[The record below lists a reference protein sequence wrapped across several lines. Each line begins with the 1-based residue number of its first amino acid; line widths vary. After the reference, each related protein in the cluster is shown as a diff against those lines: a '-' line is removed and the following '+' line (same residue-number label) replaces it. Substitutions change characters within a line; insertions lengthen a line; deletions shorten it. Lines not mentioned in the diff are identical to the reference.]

1 MNETNFSNLIQL
13 PSGEKITQQSI
24 FDNQGSSNPQR
35 HVAGSEAWLFDNQLL
50 TLDEVCAWLRVKKH
64 RVYGWTSSQS
74 IPFQKV
80 GGSLR
85 FDRKAVWRGLHKK

>member
-1 MNETNFSNLIQL
+1 MNETKFSNLIQL
-13 PSGEKITQQSI
+13 PGSEKIGQQSI
-24 FDNQGSSNPQR
+24 FDNQGSSPER
-35 HVAGSEAWLFDNQLL
+35 FPAGSEAWLFENQLL

-64 RVYGWTSSQS
+64 RVYGWTSSHS

-85 FDRKAVWRGLHKK
+85 FDRKAVWRWLQKK